1 MRKSPPTR
9 GVLVNYL
16 DAHCASRTSDH
27 AHSRFEV
34 CSIEVWHFDLSD
46 FLQLCFCDFCNFGF
60 VWYTRTG
67 FDFAL
72 FFDEYSSRRGLGDK
86 GEGSVSI
93 YSDDDRDDHA
103 NVIFGSFVEF
113 LGECHDV
120 DTMLTKSR
128 TNRWRR
134 SSLSSRDLQ
143 LNVAGNFLS
152 H

>member
-1 MRKSPPTR
+1 MCIRDR
-9 GVLVNYL
+9 
-16 DAHCASRTSDH
+16 
-27 AHSRFEV
+27 
-34 CSIEVWHFDLSD
+34 
-46 FLQLCFCDFCNFGF
+46 
-60 VWYTRTG
+60 
-67 FDFAL
+67 
-72 FFDEYSSRRGLGDK
+72 YSSRRGLGDK

-134 SSLSSRDLQ
+134 SSLSGRDLQ